1 MLKNKSKIAYIF
13 NSYHEIKKL
22 KKRIYE
28 NKSLY
33 IFNSY
38 PNNEFTKLNYK
49 ILDFYCNDK
58 IYNKYDLI
66 KDYLCKN
73 WFKTDYRSENNL
85 KINLI
90 GNILIS
96 RLHSDFTDKLRIYL
110 SLEKISKNYDKVF
123 FSSKLPKP
131 FINVSKYFN
140 NCKEFKS
147 TIGLPNFLHSVVERS
162 TYRYSPK
169 IHKLSKT
176 ARVVQSLIPQ
186 KKIYN
191 KILAFSDPYYDN
203 YLKKRK
209 DVIFLNN
216 LNPFSGYY
224 FNTTVEKKFFFTK
237 KHLSSKFVKNNLSK
251 LIKKQKIT
259 LNKKILN
266 ILCESIVENFNNGLK
281 FFNWSYDH
289 YFEILDHY
297 KPIKI
302 IFPNI
307 ISFDYLIVNYLAKT
321 NKINSLVC
329 LDGIETIYNPL
340 SIIFDNNK
348 FIYDKLICYGE
359 ADYKL
364 NLAHKINKNQ
374 LILSKFPIKKKHKLY
389 KKKFYDFII
398 MAYQPR
404 TNNLNSRWDK
414 RYSNSIE
421 IIGMLNSLG
430 YNKIAI
436 KIKPDNKNLNPEIN
450 FLKKLI
456 KQKNYSCQILTG
468 NIIEHMD
475 KTKNIIGGIS
485 TSVWESAFLNIPY
498 YIYEPKNMGL
508 LDKQIKNSIIFGIKD
523 ATRNILKLK
532 KNIINKNF
540 FKPNKKIMFN
550 GTPLEKLKI

>member
-1 MLKNKSKIAYIF
+1 MVNNKSKIAYIF
-13 NSYHEIKKL
+13 NSYHEIRKL
-22 KKRIYE
+22 KKKINE

-38 PNNEFTKLNYK
+38 PNNEFIKLNFK

-58 IYNKYDLI
+58 IYKKYDTI

-73 WFKTDYRSENNL
+73 WFKTDYTSENNL

-90 GNILIS
+90 GNILMS

-131 FINVSKYFN
+131 FVNVSKYFN
-140 NCKEFKS
+140 NCKQFKS
-147 TIGLPNFLHSVVERS
+147 EIGLPNFLYSVVERS

-169 IHKLSKT
+169 IHKFSKT

-186 KKIYN
+186 EKIYN
-191 KILAFSDPYYDN
+191 KTLAFSDPYYDK

-224 FNTTVEKKFFFTK
+224 FNTTVEKKKFFK
-237 KHLSSKFVKNNLSK
+237 KRHLSFNFIKNNLTK
-251 LIKKQKIT
+251 LIKKKKIK

-266 ILCESIVENFNNGLK
+266 ILCESIIENFNNGVK
-281 FFNWSYDH
+281 FFNWSYDN
-289 YFEILDHY
+289 YSEILNHY
-297 KPIKI
+297 KPTKI

-307 ISFDYLIVNYLAKT
+307 ISFDYLIVNYLAKM

-329 LDGIETIYNPL
+329 LDGVEAVYNPL

-364 NLAHKINKNQ
+364 NLSHKINKNQ
-374 LILSKFPIKKKHKLY
+374 LILSKLPINKKFKLY
-389 KKKFYDFII
+389 KKKLYNFII

-414 RYSNSIE
+414 RYSNLLE
-421 IIGMLNSLG
+421 IIGLLNNLG
-430 YNKIAI
+430 FNRIAV
-436 KIKPDNKNLNPEIN
+436 KIKPDTKNLNSEIK

-468 NIIEHMD
+468 NISEHMD
-475 KTKNIIGGIS
+475 KAKYLVGGIS

-508 LDKQIKNSIIFGIKD
+508 LDNQVKNSVIFSIKD
-523 ATRNILKLK
+523 VTRNIFELK

-550 GTPLEKLKI
+550 GTPLEILKI